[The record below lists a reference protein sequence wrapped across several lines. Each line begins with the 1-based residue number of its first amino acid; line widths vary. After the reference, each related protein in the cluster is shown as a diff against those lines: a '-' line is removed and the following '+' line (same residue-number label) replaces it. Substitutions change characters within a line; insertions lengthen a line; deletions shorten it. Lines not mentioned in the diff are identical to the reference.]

1 MMCQISAASLSSLQ
15 VWPRNLVKE
24 EEECFL
30 CYFIPP
36 KVLHCKAKRDMG
48 MHKSFQGGDAALL
61 QLWLHVWC
69 SHTSEPF
76 TWALLEP
83 EHICEL
89 PQARE
94 NEQKTAVNWGSGRAE
109 AHRAQLK
116 QKSKLVPCGH
126 KLWACRVAWGS
137 VGWSSAPLV
146 AGQLLHMHSLYPW
159 GLAWSANRP
168 WQLWWWAGRTLQI
181 CTNGASPPAPRC
193 AVQGIMD
200 KGFCSCFRK
209 TAMF

>member
-1 MMCQISAASLSSLQ
+1 MMCQISAASLSSLH

-24 EEECFL
+24 EEEHYL

-36 KVLHCKAKRDMG
+36 KVLHCKVVRDKG
-48 MHKSFQGGDAALL
+48 MHKSFQGRNAALL

-76 TWALLEP
+76 AWALLEP

-89 PQARE
+89 PQAGE
-94 NEQKTAVNWGSGRAE
+94 NEQKTTVNWCRGRAE
-109 AHRAQLK
+109 THRAQLK

-126 KLWACRVAWGS
+126 NFWACWVVWTG
-137 VGWSSAPLV
+137 VGWSSAPLWQASCSTCTFCICEV
-146 AGQLLHMHSLYPW
+146 WLGVQTGGDSFGDGQV
-159 GLAWSANRP
+159 GLCRSA
-168 WQLWWWAGRTLQI
+168 QMVHHH
-181 CTNGASPPAPRC
+181 PAPRC
-193 AVQGIMD
+193 TVRGIMD
-200 KGFCSCFRK
+200 KVFCSCFRQ